1 MVPPKPVDPE
11 PEEPIKPEP
20 TPEPVK
26 PDPEPVDPTPEPI
39 DPVKPTPDE
48 PVKPD
53 PKPVVPDF
61 DDDYEWENLPKIP
74 EEEEDK
80 SEMNDL
86 IIKASVGLLAVCV
99 IFAVYK
105 CCSSSKKKPLA
116 YTSVIDPYGSNQNYQ
131 SFATSENSGGSYASK
146 NSSRIRG
153 YNHGI

>member
-1 MVPPKPVDPE
+1 M
-11 PEEPIKPEP
+11 
-20 TPEPVK
+20 K
-26 PDPEPVDPTPEPI
+26 PDPEPVDPTPEPE
-39 DPVKPTPDE
+39 DPVKPEPE

-61 DDDYEWENLPKIP
+61 DDDYEWGDLPKIP

-99 IFAVYK
+99 ILVVFK

-116 YTSVIDPYGSNQNYQ
+116 HKSVIDPYGSNHNYQ
-131 SFATSENSGGSYASK
+131 SFATSENSGGNYASRK
-146 NSSRIRG
+146 ASHMHG
-153 YNHGI
+153 YNPGV